1 MADQDPTTPEEVEAV
16 AEVTAEAV
24 AEVTA
29 EAVAEVT
36 AEILETIEEVKEEIA
51 VAMEKT
57 AMADAVDGKITK
69 I

>member
-1 MADQDPTTPEEVEAV
+1 MDQDQIILEAV

-36 AEILETIEEVKEEIA
+36 AGILETIEEVKEKIVA
-51 VAMEKT
+51 VMAKI
-57 AMADAVDGKITK
+57 AMADAVDGNITK

>member
-1 MADQDPTTPEEVEAV
+1 MAVVADQEPTTPEEVEAV

-29 EAVAEVT
+29 ETPEMT
-36 AEILETIEEVKEEIA
+36 EEVKEETAIA
-51 VAMEKT
+51 MVKT
-57 AMADAVDGKITK
+57 AMADAVDGNSTK

>member
-1 MADQDPTTPEEVEAV
+1 MAEVDQDQIILE

-36 AEILETIEEVKEEIA
+36 AEILETIEEIKEKIV
-51 VAMEKT
+51 VAMAKI
-57 AMADAVDGKITK
+57 AMADAVDGNITK

>member
-1 MADQDPTTPEEVEAV
+1 VAV

-36 AEILETIEEVKEEIA
+36 AEILETTEEVEEKTV
-51 VAMEKT
+51 VAMVKI
-57 AMADAVDGKITK
+57 AMVDAVDGNITK

>member
-1 MADQDPTTPEEVEAV
+1 VDQDQIILEAV

-36 AEILETIEEVKEEIA
+36 AEILETTEEVEKKTV
-51 VAMEKT
+51 VAMAKI
-57 AMADAVDGKITK
+57 AMVDVVDGNITK

>member
-1 MADQDPTTPEEVEAV
+1 MVEVGDQDPTTPEEV
-16 AEVTAEAV
+16 EVTAEAV